1 MVKSAERDMQQIADD
16 ITNYLA
22 RHANAADTLEGITK
36 WWLLRQRIEDTSV
49 QVQQALEYLC
59 DKGEIKSVRA
69 GGKTIYSAAQHAV
82 TDMQH
87 NKHNKEQP

>member
-1 MVKSAERDMQQIADD
+1 MVKNSERDMQQIADD

-36 WWLLRQRIEDTSV
+36 WWLLRQRIEDSSV

-59 DKGEIKSVRA
+59 DKGEIKSVQA
-69 GGKTIYSAAQHAV
+69 GGKTIYSAAQQAV
-82 TDMQH
+82 KEMRKQE
-87 NKHNKEQP
+87 KKEQH